1 MKTNFGRVY
10 VEFSDPIFLKD
21 YIKKQTTTTF
31 NPIKNIADRK
41 KFVNDLGYH
50 IVHKL
55 TDKLVIMSTSI
66 VCTAILL
73 NRKGV
78 TEDLLIKNVHWISKE
93 VTNRGYKIGGINENS
108 PDVAVRNAA
117 IHLD

>member
-31 NPIKNIADRK
+31 NPIKNIKDRK

-78 TEDLLIKNVHWISKE
+78 TEDLLIKNVHWISK
-93 VTNRGYKIGGINENS
+93 
-108 PDVAVRNAA
+108 
-117 IHLD
+117 